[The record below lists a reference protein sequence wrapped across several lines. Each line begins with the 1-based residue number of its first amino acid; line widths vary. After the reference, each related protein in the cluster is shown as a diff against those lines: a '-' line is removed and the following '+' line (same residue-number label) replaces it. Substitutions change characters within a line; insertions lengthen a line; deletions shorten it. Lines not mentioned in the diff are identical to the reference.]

1 MSKTACRKC
10 GGEVRRMEKKCPH
23 CSANNP
29 GMRWWYW
36 LTLIVIFSALWA
48 VGSLTP
54 EADQADLRNKDAT
67 LKQWRSML
75 KDERLKFIDTYL
87 AQEKIVTSDTGGFY
101 KCISQHS
108 YTKNDEIKVDEA
120 LGWCKQD
127 YLKNP
132 SSLYKMVDFDRFI
145 GNTRKF
151 DSSYI
156 PITRDI
162 KNNMDDPSSF
172 KHLETRY
179 RFMLDDSVPYAIVTT
194 VYQGKNSYG
203 ATVKNSIKAKV
214 DLASGNVIE
223 YLN

>member
-1 MSKTACRKC
+1 MSMTACRKC
-10 GGEVRRMEKKCPH
+10 GGKVRRMEKKCPH
-23 CSANNP
+23 CTATNP

-36 LTLIVIFSALWA
+36 LVLLVIFSALWA

-54 EADQADLRNKDAT
+54 EADQADLRNKDTT

-75 KDERLKFIDTYL
+75 KDERLKFINSYL
-87 AQEKIVTSDTGGFY
+87 AQEKIATTDTDGFY

-108 YTKNDEIKVDEA
+108 YTKNDEIKVDKA
-120 LGWCKQD
+120 LDWCKQD

-132 SSLYKMVDFDRFI
+132 SSLNEMVDFDKFI

-162 KNNMDDPSSF
+162 KNKMNDPSSF

-179 RFMLDDSVPYAIVTT
+179 RFMLDDSAPYAIVTT

-214 DLASGNVIE
+214 DLASGSVIE

>member
-1 MSKTACRKC
+1 
-10 GGEVRRMEKKCPH
+10 MEKKCLH
-23 CSANNP
+23 CLANNP

-36 LTLIVIFSALWA
+36 FTLLVIFSALWA

-54 EADQADLRNKDAT
+54 EADLADLRNKDTT
-67 LKQWRSML
+67 LKQWRGML
-75 KDERLKFIDTYL
+75 KDERLKFIDSYL
-87 AQEKIVTSDTGGFY
+87 AQEKIVISDTGGFY

-162 KNNMDDPSSF
+162 KNNMNDPSSF

-179 RFMLDDSVPYAIVTT
+179 RFMLDNSTPYAIVTT
-194 VYQGKNSYG
+194 VYQSKNTYG
-203 ATVKNSIKAKV
+203 AVVKNSIKAKV
-214 DLASGNVIE
+214 DLASGSIIE